1 MMKDSTAADSATSN
15 DYHDDFDNTDTRAF
29 WRKEAV
35 SRFTA
40 VRPGGQSRWSF
51 CVLGVSAVVLLIL
64 IISISVTKVQVDRK
78 LSAVER
84 DISNLTQNLLSITS
98 RIQQLDKNGEAV
110 QQKLS
115 EMLQNLN
122 VLQVQAQDM
131 SADVQSN
138 REFASQL
145 KCVFNKFKNNDT
157 QDHCCPLDWTPFS
170 SHCYYFSDYGM
181 SWHQAQ
187 DKCESMKAELL
198 ILKSKEEKEFVVQR
212 TKPHYYWLG
221 LSDERTGQ
229 WEWLD
234 GTPFAIVRSEWM
246 PGQPDDWTAHGLGG
260 GEDCAHFHRDG
271 RYNDDHCSRDYR
283 FVCKAHSLT
292 IQ

>member
-1 MMKDSTAADSATSN
+1 MMTLITQTPELSGGKI
-15 DYHDDFDNTDTRAF
+15 
-29 WRKEAV
+29 EAM

-40 VRPGGQSRWSF
+40 MPPGGQSRWCF
-51 CVLGVSAVVLLIL
+51 CVLGVSAIALLIL

-122 VLQVQAQDM
+122 ALQVQAQDM
-131 SADVQSN
+131 SVDVQNN

-145 KCVFNKFKNNDT
+145 KCVFNKLKNNDT

-181 SWHQAQ
+181 SWHQAR

-198 ILKSKEEKEFVVQR
+198 ILKSKEEKEFVIQR

-221 LSDERTGQ
+221 LSDERTGE

-234 GTPFAIVRSEWM
+234 GTPFVIIRSEWM

-283 FVCKAHSLT
+283 FVCKAHTLT
-292 IQ
+292 VH